1 MTKEKDKKNHT
12 PSTEIIQRLGLFRTS
27 DAIKEGVSQRTLS
40 RMVEAGTLSRLEH
53 GIFLHPDFERMD
65 EVEFIQACLRFG
77 PDAAIGGLT
86 AFSYYAV
93 TEQVPTQTW
102 VMVSNSIRNLY
113 PKSYR
118 VLRTKHD
125 LKVEIEEH
133 EGWRIVSLE
142 RAIIEA
148 FVYHTKIGY
157 QTALIAARTALSEK
171 KITEKSLATAA
182 ERLQCWPQIAKNWEA
197 ITTK

>member
-1 MTKEKDKKNHT
+1 MTAEIGKKIQFRQA
-12 PSTEIIQRLGLFRTS
+12 EIVQRLGLFRAS

-40 RMVEAGTLSRLEH
+40 RMVEAGVLTRLEH
-53 GIFLHPDFERMD
+53 GIFLHPDFERMG
-65 EVEFIQACLRFG
+65 EVEFILACLRFG

-86 AFSYYAV
+86 ALSYYV
-93 TEQVPTQTW
+93 LTEQVPTQTW
-102 VMVSNSIRNLY
+102 VMVPNSMRNLY

-125 LKVEIEEH
+125 PKVEIDEH
-133 EGWRIVSLE
+133 EGWRIVSTE

-148 FVYHTKIGY
+148 FVYQTKIGY
-157 QTALIAARTALSEK
+157 QTALKAARTALFEK
-171 KITEKSLATAA
+171 KITEKSLVGAA
-182 ERLQCWPQIAKNWEA
+182 ERLGCWPHIAKNWEA

>member
-1 MTKEKDKKNHT
+1 MTAESTKKPHFRQA
-12 PSTEIIQRLGLFRTS
+12 ELVRRLGIFRAS

-40 RMVEAGTLSRLEH
+40 RMAEAGVLTRLEH

-86 AFSYYAV
+86 ALSYYAI

-102 VMVSNSIRNLY
+102 VMVSNSVRNLY
-113 PKSYR
+113 PKNYR
-118 VLRTKHD
+118 VLRTHHD
-125 LKVEIEEH
+125 LRVEVQEN
-133 EGWRIVSLE
+133 EGWRIVSPE

-148 FVYHTKIGY
+148 FVYQTKIGY
-157 QTALIAARTALSEK
+157 QTALTAARTALSEK
-171 KITEKSLATAA
+171 KITEKSLADAA
-182 ERLQCWPQIAKNWEA
+182 ERLGCWPQIAKNWEA